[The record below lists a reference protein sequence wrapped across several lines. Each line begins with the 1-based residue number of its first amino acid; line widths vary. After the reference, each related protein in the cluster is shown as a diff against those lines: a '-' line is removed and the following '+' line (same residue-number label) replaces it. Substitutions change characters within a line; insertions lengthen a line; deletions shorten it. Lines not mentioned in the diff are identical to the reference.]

1 MSSRSVADRLIDGN
15 RMSET
20 APLTAPS
27 TLAGASGE
35 EATTS
40 ARNRLVITIL
50 LISVFVVILN
60 ETIMGVALPHLMADL
75 HISAGA
81 AQWLTT
87 AFMLTMAVVIPIT
100 GFLLQRFNT
109 RPIFIAAMTLFSAG
123 TLIAA
128 TAPGFEILL
137 VGRIVQASG
146 TAIAFPLL
154 MTTVMTLVAPSSRGR
169 VMGNIS
175 IVISVAPAIGPTI
188 SGLILSVL
196 PWRWM
201 FIIVLP
207 IALAMLVVGALRV
220 QNVTTPRRTRFD
232 VLSVILSAFGFGGL
246 VYGLSNLG
254 AADMGTVVGWLPL
267 SVGAVA
273 LILFVIRQ
281 LWLQRTD
288 RALLDL
294 RTFTSRTFTFSIT
307 MLAIS
312 MMALFGTIILL
323 PIYMQNVLGLDT
335 LATGLLL
342 LPGGLAM
349 GLLAPT
355 VGRIYDRI
363 GPTAL
368 LVTGSVIVSAVFWTM
383 TMMNEHTSF
392 WWVLAAH
399 FTLSIGLA
407 LLFTPLFT
415 AGLAALKPELYSH
428 GSAIVGTVQQLA
440 GAAGT
445 ALFVT
450 VMTSQAANLAIH
462 GASDVAATAAG
473 IRAAFLCGAIISVFA
488 IVAAFF
494 IRKGAPVDVVEGAP
508 IGH

>member
-1 MSSRSVADRLIDGN
+1 
-15 RMSET
+15 
-20 APLTAPS
+20 
-27 TLAGASGE
+27 
-35 EATTS
+35 
-40 ARNRLVITIL
+40 
-50 LISVFVVILN
+50 
-60 ETIMGVALPHLMADL
+60 
-75 HISAGA
+75 
-81 AQWLTT
+81 
-87 AFMLTMAVVIPIT
+87 
-100 GFLLQRFNT
+100 
-109 RPIFIAAMTLFSAG
+109 
-123 TLIAA
+123 
-128 TAPGFEILL
+128 
-137 VGRIVQASG
+137 
-146 TAIAFPLL
+146 
-154 MTTVMTLVAPSSRGR
+154 
-169 VMGNIS
+169 
-175 IVISVAPAIGPTI
+175 
-188 SGLILSVL
+188 
-196 PWRWM
+196 M
-201 FIIVLP
+201 FILVLP
-207 IALAMLVVGALRV
+207 IALAMLIIGAIRV

-254 AADMGTVVGWLPL
+254 AADMGSIVGWLPL
-267 SVGAVA
+267 SVGVVG
-273 LILFVIRQ
+273 LVLFVVRQ

-307 MLAIS
+307 MLTIS

-349 GLLAPT
+349 GLLAPS

-450 VMTSQAANLAIH
+450 VMTSQAANLVTH
-462 GASDVAATAAG
+462 GASDVQATAAG

-494 IRKGAPVDVVEGAP
+494 IRKEAHVQTEAVHG
-508 IGH
+508 